1 MNRSTR
7 YDWQKGRYSMT
18 ESLKEYQIITQLQ
31 EETDV
36 TQRKIAKNTGL
47 SLGLVNLLLQ
57 RMIKK
62 GLVKIEKLNA
72 RSLRY
77 ILTPK
82 GMAEKVRLTYEYLK
96 NSYAQ
101 ITGLMEVMTAV
112 IARAWRQGYRDV
124 ILYGPGDEVLQIL
137 KIALEQQELKYK
149 YYRSG
154 EEPPFGQFLFL
165 VWTLEDE
172 EKLAPDH
179 NVVNILKVL

>member
-1 MNRSTR
+1 
-7 YDWQKGRYSMT
+7 
-18 ESLKEYQIITQLQ
+18 
-31 EETDV
+31 
-36 TQRKIAKNTGL
+36 
-47 SLGLVNLLLQ
+47 
-57 RMIKK
+57 
-62 GLVKIEKLNA
+62 
-72 RSLRY
+72 
-77 ILTPK
+77 
-82 GMAEKVRLTYEYLK
+82 MAEKVRLTYEYLK

>member
-1 MNRSTR
+1 MA
-7 YDWQKGRYSMT
+7 
-18 ESLKEYQIITQLQ
+18 ESLKEYQIIIQLQ
-31 EETDV
+31 EGTDV
-36 TQRKIAKNTGL
+36 TQREIAKNTGL

-82 GMAEKVRLTYEYLK
+82 GMAEKVRLTCEYLK
-96 NSYAQ
+96 NCYAQ
-101 ITGLMEVMTAV
+101 ITGLMEVVTAV
-112 IARAWRQGYRDV
+112 IARAWRQGYRGV

-137 KIALEQQELKYK
+137 KIALEQQKIEYK
-149 YYRSG
+149 FFRSG
-154 EEPPFGQFLFL
+154 EEPPFGQFLFI

-172 EKLAPDH
+172 KKLTPDH
-179 NVVNILKVL
+179 HVVNILKVL

>member
-1 MNRSTR
+1 M
-7 YDWQKGRYSMT
+7 YSMV
-18 ESLKEYQIITQLQ
+18 ESAKEYQIITQLQ
-31 EETDV
+31 EGTDV
-36 TQRKIAKNTGL
+36 TQREIAKNTGL

-57 RMIKK
+57 RMIDK

-82 GMAEKVRLTYEYLK
+82 GMAEKVRLTCEYLK
-96 NSYAQ
+96 KSYAQ
-101 ITGLMEVMTAV
+101 ITGLMEVVAAV

-137 KIALEQQELKYK
+137 KIALDQQAIEYK

>member
-1 MNRSTR
+1 
-7 YDWQKGRYSMT
+7 MT

-31 EETDV
+31 EGMDL
-36 TQRKIAKNTGL
+36 TQRQIAKNTGL

-82 GMAEKVRLTYEYLK
+82 GMAEKVRLTCEHLK
-96 NSYAQ
+96 KSYAQ
-101 ITGLMEVMTAV
+101 ISSLMEVVAAV
-112 IARAWRQGYRDV
+112 VARAWRQGYRDV
-124 ILYGPGDEVLQIL
+124 ILYGPADEVLQIL
-137 KIALEQQELKYK
+137 KIALAQQEIE
-149 YYRSG
+149 YRFYRRG
-154 EEPPFGQFLFL
+154 EEPPSGQFLFL
-165 VWTLEDE
+165 VWTQEDE

-179 NVVNILKVL
+179 HVVNILKVL